1 MCVQSLIIILLGI
14 CSTKLAHFIGV
25 NHDVFIGLFFAL
37 ACRVTDSNL
46 CAKFHIYIL
55 SGFEIHMSKLN
66 NNSNNN
72 NKRRILKTDFLE

>member
-25 NHDVFIGLFFAL
+25 YHDGLFFAL

-46 CAKFHIYIL
+46 CAKFHLHIL

-66 NNSNNN
+66 NSNNN
-72 NKRRILKTDFLE
+72 KKKNNFEN